1 MARQIF
7 RQEALDRLA
16 SPDLLDRPVR
26 IVRPVGWIGLAIL
39 LATALVALI
48 WAATTTAPVKVT
60 GLGVVQQVA
69 GTSGA
74 NEESDQELLGALFI
88 PSPDSWRV
96 EPGMTV
102 EVDLST
108 VRREER
114 GYLLGTVAEISPSPV
129 SRDALRQSL
138 QDNQLVDRL
147 TRNGAPFQTTILL
160 GVDGETAGDFRWS
173 TARGAGIDIHP
184 GTQFDGQIIIG
195 HRSLLSLLIPGLGQA
210 VGTDDG

>member
-26 IVRPVGWIGLAIL
+26 IVRPVGWIGLGIL
-39 LATALVALI
+39 LTTALVALI

-69 GTSGA
+69 GTSSA
-74 NEESDQELLGALFI
+74 NEESDQELVGALFI

-96 EPGMTV
+96 QPGMTV
-102 EVDLST
+102 EIDLST
-108 VRREER
+108 VRREKR

-129 SRDALRQSL
+129 SREALRQSL
-138 QDNQLVDRL
+138 KDDQLVDRL
-147 TRNGAPFQTTILL
+147 TRNGVPFQTTISL
-160 GVDGETAGDFRWS
+160 GIDGETTGDSRWS
-173 TARGAGIDIHP
+173 TARGAGINIHP
-184 GTQFDGQIIIG
+184 GTHFDGQIIIG

-210 VGTDDG
+210 AGTDDG